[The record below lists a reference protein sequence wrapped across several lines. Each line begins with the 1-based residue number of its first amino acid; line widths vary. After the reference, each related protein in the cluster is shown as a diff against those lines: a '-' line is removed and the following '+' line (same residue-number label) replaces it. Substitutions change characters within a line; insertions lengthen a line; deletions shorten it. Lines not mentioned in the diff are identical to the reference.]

1 MRARVLDPPARLHAG
16 ILAALMRSG
25 PQSRQQLAHS
35 TGLDTS
41 TIARTVPA
49 LAADGWVVESADRP
63 VTPARGRPGKRV
75 RVRDAHH
82 LAVGVK
88 IGPEKLTGAVTDIA
102 GGVIVADS
110 LPLSS
115 REPDGVL
122 GMVAEMAQALT
133 RRGLELV
140 DAADA
145 RVIGLGIGVGGHVGE
160 GRLVVDSHILGWRQ
174 VDVSSTVARAT
185 GLPTVTLNDVNALA
199 AGETLARRRTPRR

>member
-1 MRARVLDPPARLHAG
+1 
-16 ILAALMRSG
+16 MRSG

-110 LPLSS
+110 LPLTSGFH
-115 REPDGVL
+115 EGGV
-122 GMVAEMAQALT
+122 
-133 RRGLELV
+133 
-140 DAADA
+140 
-145 RVIGLGIGVGGHVGE
+145 
-160 GRLVVDSHILGWRQ
+160 
-174 VDVSSTVARAT
+174 
-185 GLPTVTLNDVNALA
+185 
-199 AGETLARRRTPRR
+199 